1 MTTTPATAPGL
12 PTTDPGGGLNPATRT
27 LLALGAAV
35 LVLLGVHWAAD
46 VLAPLFLAAV
56 IVIIC
61 HPVRTPLERH
71 GWPRWAATTA
81 VIAVAYLILAA
92 LLAMLVFAG
101 FQFADLVTEYFR
113 DLEQSLTEVAD
124 QLAALGLDTQ
134 VADAATS
141 FLEPSRLLSLAG
153 SVSGVVLSFATAFFF
168 VLAYAIFMA
177 ADAARYSTASRV
189 FGATHGEQI
198 GRATRFS
205 SGVRRY
211 FVVNASFGAVVAIVD
226 GFALALLGVP
236 APVVW
241 AILAFVTNFIPN
253 IGFVLGLIPPVIMA
267 FVVGGWPLALGVV
280 ALYCVVNVVLQVL
293 VQPKFVSDA
302 VSLSLT
308 LSFVSVVFWTF
319 VIGPL
324 GAILAIPL
332 TLLVRALVLEGDP
345 RTVWL
350 RWLSGDTVTPDDELP
365 RATGAPTPTTPPASP
380 TPPTPTAAGAEPAAR
395 AAGAD
400 GVRVATAAP
409 DPAPSHPA
417 VERVR
422 AALDT
427 AGADGEIRWLDD
439 HATTAARAAEALG
452 VPVAAIANS
461 LVFTLDDETVLV
473 MTSGGHRVDTDFLGA
488 RLGGRLS
495 RASKETVRDA
505 TGQVIGGVAPVGHPA
520 PVRTLVDV
528 DLRDHDVVWAAAG
541 HAKTVF
547 PTSFDELVRI
557 TGGTPT
563 PVVPPAE

>member
-1 MTTTPATAPGL
+1 MTSTATTAPGS
-12 PTTDPGGGLNPATRT
+12 PTTGPGGLNPATRT
-27 LLALGAAV
+27 LLALGGAV
-35 LVLLGVHWAAD
+35 LVLAGMYWARD
-46 VLAPLFLAAV
+46 VLSPVFLAAV

-61 HPVRTPLERH
+61 HPVRRPLEAR

-81 VIAVAYLILAA
+81 VIVVAYLILAA

-113 DLEQSLTEVAD
+113 DLEQSVSQIAA
-124 QLAALGLDTQ
+124 QLAELGLDTQ
-134 VADAATS
+134 VTDAATS

-153 SVSGVVLSFATAFFF
+153 SVSGMVLSIATAFFF
-168 VLAYAIFMA
+168 VLAYSIFMA
-177 ADAARYSTASRV
+177 ADAARYATASRV
-189 FGATHGEQI
+189 FGATHAEQI

-205 SGVRRY
+205 TGVRRY
-211 FVVNASFGAVVAIVD
+211 FVVNATFGAVVAIVD

-253 IGFVLGLIPPVIMA
+253 IGFVLGLVPPLVMA
-267 FVVGGWPLALGVV
+267 FVVGGWPLALAV
-280 ALYCVVNVVLQVL
+280 AAVYCVVNVVLQVL

-308 LSFVSVVFWTF
+308 LSFMSVVFWTF

-332 TLLVRALVLEGDP
+332 TLLVRALVLEGDS

-350 RWLSGDTVTPDDELP
+350 RWLSGDDVTPDDERP
-365 RATGAPTPTTPPASP
+365 DTAGQAVPAATPTTTAV
-380 TPPTPTAAGAEPAAR
+380 AAGP
-395 AAGAD
+395 GA
-400 GVRVATAAP
+400 
-409 DPAPSHPA
+409 APSHPA
-417 VERVR
+417 VDRVR
-422 AALDT
+422 ASLDA
-427 AGADGEIRWLDD
+427 AGARGEIRWLDD
-439 HATTAARAAEALG
+439 HATTAALAAEALG
-452 VPVAAIANS
+452 VPVGAIANS
-461 LVFTLDDETVLV
+461 LLFTLDDEPVLV
-473 MTSGGHRVDTDFLGA
+473 MTSGAHRVDTAFLGA
-488 RLGGRLS
+488 RLGGRLA

-528 DLRDHDVVWAAAG
+528 DLRVHDVVWAAAG

-547 PTSFDELVRI
+547 PTSYDELVRI

-563 PVVPPAE
+563 PVAPPAEGSPAAPDGQ